1 VGIVLQRMVVKIT
14 GKPKRVGRLSVH
26 LPPDLKRRLR
36 AQATKRRLD
45 VATAA
50 RVFLDEHMSELESAA
65 ELSAAEEWQRA
76 QAWATWDKIKAG
88 GLREATAEELHQV
101 FDRAR
106 QRLGRGPT
114 GDSLCTTV

>member
-1 VGIVLQRMVVKIT
+1 MVKFSS
-14 GKPKRVGRLSVH
+14 KPTRVSRLSVH

-50 RVFLDEHMSELESAA
+50 RVFLDEHMSELESSA

-88 GLREATAEELHQV
+88 DLREATAEELHQV

-106 QRLGRGPT
+106 QRMQRGLT
-114 GDSLCTTV
+114 GDSLRTTV